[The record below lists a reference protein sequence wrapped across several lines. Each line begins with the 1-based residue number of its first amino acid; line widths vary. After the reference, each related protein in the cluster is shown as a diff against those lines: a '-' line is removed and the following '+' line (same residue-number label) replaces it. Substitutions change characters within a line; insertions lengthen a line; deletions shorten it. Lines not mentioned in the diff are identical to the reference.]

1 MYYIPKYK
9 PKYVIVISSVTDF
22 VNDDLAETI
31 NNYLNTNQ
39 YFKDHLEAY
48 FYIKN
53 FNSIEEIITRKKGL
67 DEDTSIDTN
76 YYNSL
81 HYDDGGAVLL
91 NIPKE
96 RILPR
101 RWNDNLPFPN
111 KYTEGHYAALISLS
125 TALRDRH
132 IKLIFV
138 QAPIKEQYLNVPQA
152 QKAVDS
158 HILTCM
164 NIVEK
169 NGGIYLNFEGL
180 KEFSNDNLFVDQFHL
195 SARGAT
201 LFTKKLTHSLKTIY
215 FIRR

>member
-1 MYYIPKYK
+1 
-9 PKYVIVISSVTDF
+9 
-22 VNDDLAETI
+22 
-31 NNYLNTNQ
+31 
-39 YFKDHLEAY
+39 
-48 FYIKN
+48 
-53 FNSIEEIITRKKGL
+53 
-67 DEDTSIDTN
+67 
-76 YYNSL
+76 
-81 HYDDGGAVLL
+81 
-91 NIPKE
+91 
-96 RILPR
+96 
-101 RWNDNLPFPN
+101 
-111 KYTEGHYAALISLS
+111 
-125 TALRDRH
+125 
-132 IKLIFV
+132 LIFV